1 MTDPLDAWFKTE
13 ILAHEEVLMRFLRL
27 LWKRDPSEIHDL
39 RQEIYM
45 RVYEAAA
52 RSRPTQPRSFLLTT
66 AKHLVT
72 DRIRRQRIV
81 TIDTVADLEA
91 LDVMVNEIS
100 PERQTMAR
108 QELRTLARAFDSL
121 PPKCRETV
129 WFRRVER
136 LSTREVAARLGI
148 TQKTVEGHL
157 TKGLKRLADALFA
170 NDTGE
175 AEAPRKTSKERIHG

>member
-1 MTDPLDAWFKTE
+1 MTDSLDAWFKRE
-13 ILAHEEVLMRFLRL
+13 ILVHEDALTRFLRA
-27 LWKRDPSEIHDL
+27 LWKRDPADIHDL
-39 RQEIYM
+39 RQEVYA
-45 RVYEAAA
+45 RVYEAAGF
-52 RSRPTQPRSFLLTT
+52 SRPASPHAFLFTA

-72 DRIRRQRIV
+72 DRIRRERV
-81 TIDTVADLEA
+81 VSIDTAVDLEE
-91 LDVMVNEIS
+91 LDAVVDEIS

-121 PPKCRETV
+121 PPKCRDTV

-157 TKGLKRLADALFA
+157 TKGLKRLADALFG
-170 NDTGE
+170 NDTSGAQSPPE
-175 AEAPRKTSKERIHG
+175 TSQERTHG

>member
-1 MTDPLDAWFKTE
+1 MTDSLDAWFKRE
-13 ILAHEEVLMRFLRL
+13 ILVHEDALMRFLRA
-27 LWKRDPSEIHDL
+27 LWKRDPADIHDL
-39 RQEIYM
+39 RQEVYA
-45 RVYEAAA
+45 RVYEAAVL
-52 RSRPTQPRSFLLTT
+52 SRPVSPHAFLFTA

-72 DRIRRQRIV
+72 DRIRRERV
-81 TIDTVADLEA
+81 VSIDTVGDLEE
-91 LDVMVNEIS
+91 LDAIVDEIS

-121 PPKCRETV
+121 PPKCRDTV

-157 TKGLKRLADALFA
+157 TKGLKRLADALFGDDM
-170 NDTGE
+170 NGSQSPPE
-175 AEAPRKTSKERIHG
+175 KSRERSHG